1 MAKYTPLER
10 HLRRCKLPS
19 TYLTFADIE
28 RIIGAM
34 LPNSAQRAEWWG
46 NEQSPATRHVQCL
59 AWRAA
64 GFRAELIPGEER
76 VRFTRLT
83 ASTPARPSSSVAI

>member
-19 TYLTFADIE
+19 TELTFAHIE
-28 RIIGAM
+28 RVIGAM
-34 LPNSAQRAEWWG
+34 LPNSAQRPEWWG
-46 NEQSPATRHVQCL
+46 NEQSSDTRHVQCL

-64 GFRAELIPGEER
+64 GFSAELIKGEDR
-76 VRFTRLT
+76 VRFTRLP
-83 ASTPARPSSSVAI
+83 APTPAKPSSSAAI